1 MKNRLIL
8 IGLFA
13 AFFAPLL
20 IALLLHSEW
29 IDWQAPPDRSH
40 GILIDPVV
48 PIGAF
53 ELADAQGQIRG
64 PSDLTGRWWLILVQ
78 PDHCKR
84 DCLARLELMRRIRLA
99 QDRHRLEVGLMLIT
113 EGVLSELEID
123 SVELLDPTFMIFQ
136 SDAGGALIRRFP
148 AVENG
153 AFYIVDP
160 DTNIME
166 RFQPDADPTGIR
178 KDLDRLLKWT
188 IRE

>member
-1 MKNRLIL
+1 MKNKLVL

-40 GILIDPVV
+40 GTLVDPVV
-48 PIGAF
+48 PVGIF
-53 ELADAQGQIRG
+53 ELADASGRPRSRG
-64 PSDLTGRWWLILVQ
+64 DLTGRWWLILVQ
-78 PDHCKR
+78 PDNCDR
-84 DCLARLELMRRIRLA
+84 DCLERLELMHRIRLA
-99 QDRHRLEVGLMLIT
+99 QDRHQLEVGLMLIT
-113 EGVLSELEID
+113 GGLLPKPEID
-123 SVELLDPTFMIFQ
+123 RIELLDPTFVIFQ
-136 SDAGGALIRRFP
+136 GNAGGTLSQRFP
-148 AVENG
+148 AVESG

-160 DTNIME
+160 DANIME

-178 KDLDRLLKWT
+178 KDLDRLLTWT